1 MGIVIITTHLRI
13 ATQIKRD
20 NACWAW
26 CLACSKGYEML
37 VVIMIIK
44 HKLCEQ
50 PELSCIAG
58 SNAKND
64 TATRGNVYQ
73 FLIKLHTDSSHN
85 PAIPLLGIYP
95 SEMKT
100 YAHKNLHMSVY
111 SSFIHHCSKLE
122 TTLTSFSQRM
132 DEHMVACP
140 CSGILHAR
148 RKKKWTADTCD
159 STDETQVH
167 YAKWKKPDSKGDA
180 CMFPLTWHPGKVKRL
195 GQKSG
200 QWLPG
205 VEWGMR
211 ELRGGDDGTVFGFDS
226 VGGCVAIHSYQ
237 KSHHYKLNG
246 WTVLHV
252 NYFLMQKKMKRKIQD
267 KWVLLPFP

>member
-1 MGIVIITTHLRI
+1 MGKVFVSFLTTSPCSHLLMGIVIITTRLRI

-111 SSFIHHCSKLE
+111 SSFIHNWQNLKTTKMSLSRWMNKLWYIQ
-122 TTLTSFSQRM
+122 TMKYFS
-132 DEHMVACP
+132 A
-140 CSGILHAR
+140 L
-148 RKKKWTADTCD
+148 
-159 STDETQVH
+159 
-167 YAKWKKPDSKGDA
+167 
-180 CMFPLTWHPGKVKRL
+180 KR
-195 GQKSG
+195 
-200 QWLPG
+200 
-205 VEWGMR
+205 
-211 ELRGGDDGTVFGFDS
+211 
-226 VGGCVAIHSYQ
+226 
-237 KSHHYKLNG
+237 N
-246 WTVLHV
+246 
-252 NYFLMQKKMKRKIQD
+252 
-267 KWVLLPFP
+267 